1 MTVPVDTLVV
11 DTARLAAWKADS
23 DFDYAREFVQSDTS
37 VIDWL
42 LTALDHWMMKAL
54 HISLYSQTANILW
67 ACVGLAAVAAIV
79 AIFVYRHPQLF
90 LRSGRRPIDYEVEE
104 DNIYGVDFEADIA
117 AALQRANYY
126 AAIRL
131 VYLQTL
137 RRLSDGGCVVWMPSK
152 TPSQYAREWP
162 SDDFRWLSQQFLR
175 IRYGGYKADE
185 ALFLSVRD
193 RQKAIFAALD
203 AAEKSKGGEA

>member
-1 MTVPVDTLVV
+1 MTVPTDTLVV
-11 DTARLAAWKADS
+11 DTARLAAWKTDS

-37 VIDWL
+37 VVDWL
-42 LTALDHWMMKAL
+42 LATLDHWLWKTL
-54 HISLYSQTANILW
+54 HISFGSLPAGILW
-67 ACVGLAAVAAIV
+67 ACVGLVVVVTIV
-79 AIFVYRHPQLF
+79 AVLVYRHPQLF
-90 LRSGRRPIDYEVEE
+90 LRRERRPIDYEVVE

-126 AAIRL
+126 AAARL

-137 RRLSDGGCVVWMPSK
+137 RRLSDGGCVTWMPSK
-152 TPSQYAREWP
+152 TPSQYVREWS

-185 ALFLSVRD
+185 ALFLSMRD
-193 RQKAIFAALD
+193 RQKAMFAALD
-203 AAEKSKGGEA
+203 ATEKPKGGEA